1 MNKCIITSFLLIL
14 INFGFSQTTIEG
26 QVFDINTKEPLE
38 SVSIYIEHTHYGTV
52 TNSEGK
58 YKFTFK
64 AETPTITFSY
74 LGYET
79 KGIISSE
86 IPNELFLSEYENVLE
101 EILITNNSV
110 SNILKDVLK
119 STKKALKK
127 PLLQETYNREFSKI
141 NGEYNYFADGILE
154 YHIRNN
160 GKKIKS
166 DTYLKQSRTLT
177 SPSKNISE
185 VIEAIP
191 IKYDV
196 KDQIK
201 EGFGD
206 YELLEHLYKRED
218 RYDFVLK
225 TKTYSDSLTHNII
238 EFKPKDIVINDN
250 YEGKHLSGNF
260 LFKGKVVYDS
270 TTKLILDMNL
280 EKASNS
286 DKDALYMKNFIITFK
301 YFDVRQK
308 ASYRINGDKYIL
320 VYKKEYHKLHLYKVL
335 GEKYDTEYE
344 FYTSLNT
351 LSYKEFNN
359 KLDRNKR
366 YKNTTIYKNGN
377 QYTYDFWNDN
387 AILSTE
393 EEEKFINSIKEEITT
408 KL

>member
-1 MNKCIITSFLLIL
+1 MNKHIITLLLI
-14 INFGFSQTTIEG
+14 IFTIFGFSQTTIEG
-26 QVFDINTKEPLE
+26 YIYDINTKKPLE
-38 SVSIYIEHTHYGTV
+38 SVSIYIENTHYGTV
-52 TNSEGK
+52 TNSDGK

-64 AETPTITFSY
+64 VETPTITFSY

-79 KGIISSE
+79 MVINSSE
-86 IPNELFLSEYENVLE
+86 IKSELFLSEYENVLE
-101 EILITNNSV
+101 EVLITNNSV
-110 SNILKDVLK
+110 SSILKDVLK

-127 PLLQETYNREFSKI
+127 PILQETYNREFSKI

-177 SPSKNISE
+177 SPSENISE

-206 YELLEHLYKRED
+206 YELLKHLYKRED

-225 TKTYSDSLTHNII
+225 TKTYNDTLTHNII
-238 EFKPKDIVINDN
+238 EFKPKDTVINDN
-250 YEGKHLSGNF
+250 YDGKHLSGNF

-270 TTKLILDMNL
+270 TTKLILDMDL
-280 EKASNS
+280 QKASNT
-286 DKDALYMKNFIITFK
+286 DADALYMKNFIITFK

-308 ASYRINGDKYIL
+308 ASYRIDGDKYIL
-320 VYKKEYHKLHLYKVL
+320 VYKKEYHKLHLYKAIGKV
-335 GEKYDTEYE
+335 YDTEYE

-351 LSYKEFNN
+351 LTYKEFND
-359 KLDRNKR
+359 KLDRSKR

-377 QYTYDFWNDN
+377 QHTSEFWNNN

-393 EEEKFINSIKEEITT
+393 EEENFINSIKEDTAT
-408 KL
+408 K

>member
-1 MNKCIITSFLLIL
+1 MNKHIITLLLI
-14 INFGFSQTTIEG
+14 ISTIFGFSQTTIEG
-26 QVFDINTKEPLE
+26 YIYDINTKKPLE
-38 SVSIYIEHTHYGTV
+38 SVSIYIENTHYGTV
-52 TNSEGK
+52 TNSDGK

-64 AETPTITFSY
+64 VETPTITFSY

-79 KGIISSE
+79 MVINSSE
-86 IPNELFLSEYENVLE
+86 IKSELFLSEYENVLE
-101 EILITNNSV
+101 EVLITNNSV
-110 SNILKDVLK
+110 SSILKDVLK

-177 SPSKNISE
+177 SPSENISE

-206 YELLEHLYKRED
+206 YELLKHLYKRED

-225 TKTYSDSLTHNII
+225 TKTYNDTLTHNII
-238 EFKPKDIVINDN
+238 EFKPKDTVINDN
-250 YEGKHLSGNF
+250 YDGKHLSGNF

-270 TTKLILDMNL
+270 TTKLILDMDL
-280 EKASNS
+280 QKASNT
-286 DKDALYMKNFIITFK
+286 DADALYMKNFIITFK

-308 ASYRINGDKYIL
+308 ASYRIDGDKYIL
-320 VYKKEYHKLHLYKVL
+320 VYKKEYHKLHLYKAIGKV
-335 GEKYDTEYE
+335 YDTEYE

-351 LSYKEFNN
+351 LTYKEFND
-359 KLDRNKR
+359 KLDRSKR

-377 QYTYDFWNDN
+377 QHTSEFWNNN

-393 EEEKFINSIKEEITT
+393 EEENFINSIQQ
-408 KL
+408 

>member
-1 MNKCIITSFLLIL
+1 MNKHIITLLLIVST
-14 INFGFSQTTIEG
+14 IFGFSQTTIEG
-26 QVFDINTKEPLE
+26 YIYDINTKKPLE
-38 SVSIYIEHTHYGTV
+38 SVSIYIENTHYGTV
-52 TNSEGK
+52 TNSDGK

-64 AETPTITFSY
+64 VETPTITFSY

-79 KGIISSE
+79 MVINSSE
-86 IPNELFLSEYENVLE
+86 IKSELFLSEYENVLE
-101 EILITNNSV
+101 EVLITNNSV
-110 SNILKDVLK
+110 SSILKDVLK

-206 YELLEHLYKRED
+206 YELLKHLYKRED

-225 TKTYSDSLTHNII
+225 TKTYNDTLTHNII
-238 EFKPKDIVINDN
+238 EFKPKDTVINDN
-250 YEGKHLSGNF
+250 YDGKHLSGNF

-270 TTKLILDMNL
+270 TTKLILDMDL
-280 EKASNS
+280 QKASNT
-286 DKDALYMKNFIITFK
+286 DADALYMKNFIITFK

-308 ASYRINGDKYIL
+308 ASYRIDGDNYIL
-320 VYKKEYHKLHLYKVL
+320 IYKKEYHKLHLYKAIGKV
-335 GEKYDTEYE
+335 YDTEYE

-351 LSYKEFNN
+351 LTYKEFND
-359 KLDRNKR
+359 KLDRSKR

-377 QYTYDFWNDN
+377 QHTSEFWNNN

-393 EEEKFINSIKEEITT
+393 EEENFINSIQQ
-408 KL
+408 

>member
-1 MNKCIITSFLLIL
+1 MNKHIITLLLIVST
-14 INFGFSQTTIEG
+14 IFGFSQTTIEG
-26 QVFDINTKEPLE
+26 YIYDINTKKPLE
-38 SVSIYIEHTHYGTV
+38 SVSIYIENTHYGTV
-52 TNSEGK
+52 TNSDGK

-64 AETPTITFSY
+64 VETPTITFSY

-79 KGIISSE
+79 MVINSSE
-86 IPNELFLSEYENVLE
+86 IKSELFLSEYENVLE
-101 EILITNNSV
+101 EVLITNNSV
-110 SNILKDVLK
+110 SSILKDVLK

-206 YELLEHLYKRED
+206 YELLKHLYKRED

-225 TKTYSDSLTHNII
+225 TKTYNDTLTHNII
-238 EFKPKDIVINDN
+238 EFKPKDTVINDN
-250 YEGKHLSGNF
+250 YDGKHLSGNF

-270 TTKLILDMNL
+270 TTKLILDMDL
-280 EKASNS
+280 QKASNT
-286 DKDALYMKNFIITFK
+286 DADALYMKNFIITFK

-308 ASYRINGDKYIL
+308 ASYRIDGDKYIL
-320 VYKKEYHKLHLYKVL
+320 VYKKEYHKLHLYKAIGKV
-335 GEKYDTEYE
+335 YDTEYE

-351 LSYKEFNN
+351 LTYKEFND
-359 KLDRNKR
+359 KLDRSKR

-377 QYTYDFWNDN
+377 QHTSEFWNNN

-393 EEEKFINSIKEEITT
+393 EEENFINSIQQ
-408 KL
+408 

>member
-1 MNKCIITSFLLIL
+1 MNKNIIVTIFLIF
-14 INFGFSQTTIEG
+14 INFCFSQTTLEG
-26 QVFDINTKEPLE
+26 KVYDSNTKKPLE
-38 SVSIYIEHTHYGTV
+38 SVSIYIENTHYGTV

-64 AETPTITFSY
+64 AENTTIAFSY

-79 KGIISSE
+79 REINSSE
-86 IPNELFLSEYENVLE
+86 IPNKLFLSEHKNILE
-101 EILITNNSV
+101 EVLITNNSV
-110 SNILKDVLK
+110 SSILKEVLK

-127 PLLQETYNREFSKI
+127 PLLQKTYNRELSKI
-141 NGEYNYFADGILE
+141 NGEYNYFADGIVE

-177 SPSKNISE
+177 SASKNASE
-185 VIEAIP
+185 VIESIP

-206 YELLEHLYKRED
+206 YELLKHLYKRED

-225 TKTYSDSLTHNII
+225 TKTYNDSLTHNII
-238 EFKPKDIVINDN
+238 EFKPKDTVINDN
-250 YEGKHLSGNF
+250 YDGKHLSGNF

-270 TTKLILDMNL
+270 PSKLILDMDL
-280 EKASNS
+280 KKASNS
-286 DKDALYMKNFIITFK
+286 DSDALYMKNFILTFK

-308 ASYRINGDKYIL
+308 ASYRIDGDKYIL
-320 VYKKEYHKLHLYKVL
+320 VYKKEYHKLHLYKAL
-335 GEKYDTEYE
+335 GKEYDTEYE

-351 LSYKEFNN
+351 LSYKEFNG

-377 QYTYDFWNDN
+377 QHTNDFWDN
-387 AILSTE
+387 NSILSTE
-393 EEEKFINSIKEEITT
+393 EEENFINSIKQ
-408 KL
+408 

>member
-1 MNKCIITSFLLIL
+1 MTKNIITTTFLIF
-14 INFGFSQTTIEG
+14 INFCFSQTTIEG
-26 QVFDINTKEPLE
+26 QVYDNKTKEPLE
-38 SVSIYIEHTHYGTV
+38 SVSIYIENTHYGTV

-64 AETPTITFSY
+64 AENTAITFSY

-79 KGIISSE
+79 TEINSSE
-86 IPNELFLSEYENVLE
+86 IPCEIFLSEHDNVLE

-110 SNILKDVLK
+110 SSILKDVLK
-119 STKKALKK
+119 TTKKALKK

-191 IKYDV
+191 VKYDV

-206 YELLEHLYKRED
+206 YELLKHLYKRED

-225 TKTYSDSLTHNII
+225 TKTYNDSLTHNII
-238 EFKPKDIVINDN
+238 EFKPKNTAINDN

-260 LFKGKVVYDS
+260 LFVGKVVYDS
-270 TTKLILDMNL
+270 ASKLILDMVL
-280 EKASNS
+280 KKASNS

-308 ASYRINGDKYIL
+308 ASYRIDGDNYIL
-320 VYKKEYHKLHLYKVL
+320 VYKKEYHKLHLYKAL
-335 GEKYDTEYE
+335 GKEYDTEYE

-351 LSYKEFNN
+351 LSYKEITG
-359 KLDRNKR
+359 KLDRNNR

-377 QYTYDFWNDN
+377 QYTNEFWDN
-387 AILSTE
+387 NSILSTE
-393 EEEKFINSIKEEITT
+393 EEENFINSIK
-408 KL
+408 

>member
-1 MNKCIITSFLLIL
+1 V
-14 INFGFSQTTIEG
+14 NFCFSQTTIEG
-26 QVFDINTKEPLE
+26 QVYDINTKEPLE
-38 SVSIYIEHTHYGTV
+38 SVSIYIKNTHYGTV

-64 AETPTITFSY
+64 AEIPDITFSY
-74 LGYET
+74 LGYKT
-79 KGIISSE
+79 MIINSSE
-86 IPNELFLSEYENVLE
+86 IPNEIFLSEHENILE
-101 EILITNNSV
+101 EVLITNNSV
-110 SNILKDVLK
+110 SRILKDVLK

-127 PLLQETYNREFSKI
+127 PLLQKTYNREFSKI
-141 NGEYNYFADGILE
+141 NGQYNYFADGILE
-154 YHIRNN
+154 YHIRSN

-177 SPSKNISE
+177 LPSKNVSE

-191 IKYDV
+191 VKYDV

-206 YELLEHLYKRED
+206 YELLKHLYKRED

-225 TKTYSDSLTHNII
+225 TKTYNDSLTYNVI
-238 EFKPKDIVINDN
+238 EFEPKDTLINNN

-270 TTKLILDMNL
+270 TSKLILDMDL
-280 EKASNS
+280 KKASNT
-286 DKDALYMKNFIITFK
+286 DTDALYMKNFIITFK

-308 ASYRINGDKYIL
+308 ASYRIDGDHYIL
-320 VYKKEYHKLHLYKVL
+320 VYKKEYHKLHLYKAF
-335 GEKYDTEYE
+335 GKDYDTEYE

-351 LSYKEFNN
+351 LSYKEFND

-366 YKNTTIYKNGN
+366 YRNTTIYKNGN
-377 QYTYDFWNDN
+377 QNTYDFWNNN

-393 EEEKFINSIKEEITT
+393 EEENFINSIKE
-408 KL
+408 

>member
-1 MNKCIITSFLLIL
+1 MNKHIITLLLI
-14 INFGFSQTTIEG
+14 ISTIFGFSQTTIEG
-26 QVFDINTKEPLE
+26 YIYDINTKKPLE
-38 SVSIYIEHTHYGTV
+38 SVSIYIENTHYGTV
-52 TNSEGK
+52 TNSDGK

-64 AETPTITFSY
+64 VETPTITFSY

-79 KGIISSE
+79 MVINSSE
-86 IPNELFLSEYENVLE
+86 IKSELFLSEYENVLE
-101 EILITNNSV
+101 EVLITNNSV
-110 SNILKDVLK
+110 SSILKDVLK

-127 PLLQETYNREFSKI
+127 PILQETYNREFSKI

-206 YELLEHLYKRED
+206 YELLKHLYKRED

-225 TKTYSDSLTHNII
+225 TKTYNDTLTHNII
-238 EFKPKDIVINDN
+238 EFKPKDTVINDN
-250 YEGKHLSGNF
+250 YDGKHLSGNF

-270 TTKLILDMNL
+270 TTKLILDMDL
-280 EKASNS
+280 QKASNT
-286 DKDALYMKNFIITFK
+286 DADALYMKNFIITFK

-308 ASYRINGDKYIL
+308 ASYRIDGDKYIL
-320 VYKKEYHKLHLYKVL
+320 VYKKEYHKLHLYKAIGKV
-335 GEKYDTEYE
+335 YDTEYE

-351 LSYKEFNN
+351 LTYKEFND
-359 KLDRNKR
+359 KLDRSKR

-377 QYTYDFWNDN
+377 QHTSEFWNNN

-393 EEEKFINSIKEEITT
+393 EEENFINSIQQ
-408 KL
+408 

>member
-1 MNKCIITSFLLIL
+1 MSKNIIITVFLTFM
-14 INFGFSQTTIEG
+14 NFCFSQTTIEG

-38 SVSIYIEHTHYGTV
+38 SVSIYIENTHYGTV

-64 AETPTITFSY
+64 ADTPTITFSY
-74 LGYET
+74 LGYE
-79 KGIISSE
+79 KRAINSSE
-86 IPNELFLSEYENVLE
+86 IIDELFLSEHENVLE
-101 EILITNNSV
+101 EVLITNNSV
-110 SNILKDVLK
+110 SGILKDVLK

-166 DTYLKQSRTLT
+166 DTYLKQSRAIT

-185 VIEAIP
+185 VTEAIP

-206 YELLEHLYKRED
+206 YELLKHLYKSED

-225 TKTYSDSLTHNII
+225 TKTYNDSLTLNII
-238 EFKPKDIVINDN
+238 EFKPKDSAINDN
-250 YEGKHLSGNF
+250 YDGKHLSGNF

-270 TTKLILDMNL
+270 ESKLILDMDL
-280 EKASNS
+280 KKASNS
-286 DKDALYMKNFIITFK
+286 DSDALYMKNFIITFK

-308 ASYRINGDKYIL
+308 ASYRIDGDNYIL
-320 VYKKEYHKLHLYKVL
+320 VYKKEYHKLHLYKAL
-335 GEKYDTEYE
+335 GKEYDTEYE

-351 LSYKEFNN
+351 LSYKEFDG

-377 QYTYDFWNDN
+377 QHNYEFWNNN

-393 EEEKFINSIKEEITT
+393 EEESFINSIK
-408 KL
+408 